1 MADKN
6 AFAFNFKTNSR
17 SDDYQKII
25 IHQNHAIIKLL
36 TMQSTSTAQTI
47 FNNVVI
53 DEYAQNITP
62 LVEIKEKPKPTKKDD
77 ANSFW

>member
-1 MADKN
+1 
-6 AFAFNFKTNSR
+6 
-17 SDDYQKII
+17 
-25 IHQNHAIIKLL
+25 
-36 TMQSTSTAQTI
+36 MQSTSMAQTI